1 MVSTLFSCEIFTSSG
16 LTPGTSATMRIA
28 SASSKTSTAGAQ
40 AAAAPSPDCPSG
52 PPNASFQN
60 RVIRCSRLVVSCN
73 GSLAILRV
81 MVNMVPWPP
90 CDVEWICCRNLLRA
104 SLATG
109 VPPERLVP
117 CLPDNS
123 LGRPAATLTSR
134 ESETS
139 ERRGPSPS
147 LPLPSIFHGLMIHTA
162 TVGLPPAEVLAR
174 AKAFFAER
182 VPHASAFPEKEGPQ
196 FVLLRGQGGEELVI
210 SARPPDEGGD
220 RGGGTS
226 YVRAS
231 TLFFDQALD
240 RFFSTL
246 PLESEVEI
254 A

>member
-1 MVSTLFSCEIFTSSG
+1 
-16 LTPGTSATMRIA
+16 
-28 SASSKTSTAGAQ
+28 
-40 AAAAPSPDCPSG
+40 
-52 PPNASFQN
+52 
-60 RVIRCSRLVVSCN
+60 
-73 GSLAILRV
+73 
-81 MVNMVPWPP
+81 
-90 CDVEWICCRNLLRA
+90 
-104 SLATG
+104 
-109 VPPERLVP
+109 
-117 CLPDNS
+117 
-123 LGRPAATLTSR
+123 
-134 ESETS
+134 
-139 ERRGPSPS
+139 
-147 LPLPSIFHGLMIHTA
+147 MIHTV

-210 SARPPDEGGD
+210 SARPPDGGGD